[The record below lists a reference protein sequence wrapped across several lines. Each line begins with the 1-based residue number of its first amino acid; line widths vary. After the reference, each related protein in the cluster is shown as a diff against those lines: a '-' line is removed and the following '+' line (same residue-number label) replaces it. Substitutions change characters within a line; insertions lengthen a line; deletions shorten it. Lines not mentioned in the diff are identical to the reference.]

1 MATMTVARCPK
12 CQIEVGTTWR
22 WCLACGYDPDGSA
35 QRVRQAAIEA
45 RQREGGWVP
54 VLIVLLGLLV
64 GGTILWRQTPDDT
77 KVPTEAPSTAAEV
90 NTWVPFV
97 PAGGGFTVDLPA
109 PPVASSTDGV
119 LRSGQPME
127 SYAIG
132 AGDHLFTVSV
142 LDTKRSDLTPGND
155 AALESAER
163 GYINDLAGAV
173 SGEVTTADFTVEGTT
188 ARTDF
193 HIADAAVGEMQGR
206 VMAVGSRLVSVVVS
220 SRALN
225 DDIAGHATGSLVPA

>member
-1 MATMTVARCPK
+1 MATMTEARCPK

-54 VLIVLLGLLV
+54 VLIVLFGLLV
-64 GGTILWRQTPDDT
+64 GGTILWRTTPDDT

-90 NTWVPFV
+90 NDWVPFV
-97 PAGGGFTVDLPA
+97 PAGGGFQVDLPA
-109 PPVASSTDGV
+109 QPVSSNMDGV
-119 LRSGQPME
+119 LRSGQPLE

-132 AGDHLFTVSV
+132 AGDHLFTVTV
-142 LDTKRSDLTPGND
+142 LDTKRTDLTPANAG
-155 AALESAER
+155 ALESAER
-163 GYINDLAGAV
+163 GYIDELAGAV
-173 SGEVTTADFTVEGTT
+173 SGEVTTADFTVEGQ
-188 ARTDF
+188 AGRTDF
-193 HIADAAVGEMQGR
+193 HIANAAVGEMQGR
-206 VMAVGSRLVSVVVS
+206 VMALGPRLVSVVVS

-225 DDIAGHATGSLVPA
+225 EDIAGHATGSLVPT

>member
-64 GGTILWRQTPDDT
+64 GGAILWRTTPDDT
-77 KVPTEAPSTAAEV
+77 KLPTEAPSTAAEV
-90 NTWVPFV
+90 NDWVPFV
-97 PAGGGFTVDLPA
+97 PAGGGFRVDLPA
-109 PPVASSTDGV
+109 LPVASNINDV
-119 LRSGQPME
+119 MRSGKPLE

-142 LDTKRSDLTPGND
+142 LDTKRTDLTPGND
-155 AALESAER
+155 AALESAQR
-163 GYINDLAGAV
+163 GYIDELAGAV
-173 SGEVTTADFTVEGTT
+173 SGEVTTADFTLEGGTP
-188 ARTDF
+188 RTDF
-193 HIADAAVGEMQGR
+193 RIGNAIVGDMQGR
-206 VMAVGSRLVSVVVS
+206 VVAVGPRLISVVVS

-225 DDIAGHATGSLVPA
+225 DGIAQHVTGSLTVT